1 MFTVPSM
8 SVIDCIMG
16 HSILSYIA
24 IACFMAS
31 VFIVDFIN
39 LRYHIKKELL
49 KLELKN
55 FYGDKVKQQYFMELA
70 VIYG

>member
-1 MFTVPSM
+1 
-8 SVIDCIMG
+8 MG
-16 HSILSYIA
+16 HSVLSYVA

-55 FYGDKVKQQYFMELA
+55 FYGDKVERQYFMELA